1 MSRGTYNTDKKRNR
15 FLKLR
20 FEDGASMDDSPFIS
34 ARDLAKKRSIS
45 TGKISQ
51 LEDESLKDFN
61 PITKERGDVPTC
73 KASVLRIYHDEFNCS
88 YDYLM
93 GETNNRK
100 IEYAEIGKD
109 PILSNLGDEF
119 WDNLK
124 LLLKDEFHQKENA
137 FMINLLLKNPEA
149 LSNLFMLLI
158 KTLHTINEV
167 SSYNFSDS
175 NIEFNTGALEYTL
188 SSRFLQFAK
197 TELLPHIEHIAPHY
211 LEQEKKLEKAT
222 NEMFEHFNDFMR
234 KQEAEPSE

>member
-1 MSRGTYNTDKKRNR
+1 MSRGTYNTNKKRNR

-34 ARDLAKKRSIS
+34 ARDLAQKRSIS

-167 SSYNFSDS
+167 SSYNSPDS
-175 NIEFNTGALEYTL
+175 IIEFDTGALEYTL
-188 SSRFLQFAK
+188 SSRFMQFAK
-197 TELLPHIEHIAPHY
+197 TELLPHIEHIAPYY

-222 NEMFEHFNDFMR
+222 NEMFKHFDDFMR

>member
-34 ARDLAKKRSIS
+34 ARDLAQKRSIS

-167 SSYNFSDS
+167 SSYNSSDS
-175 NIEFNTGALEYTL
+175 IIEFDTGALEYTL
-188 SSRFLQFAK
+188 SSRFIQFAK
-197 TELLPHIEHIAPHY
+197 TELLPHIEHIVPHY
-211 LEQEKKLEKAT
+211 LEQEKKLEKTT

>member
-34 ARDLAKKRSIS
+34 ARDLAQKRSIS

-73 KASVLRIYHDEFNCS
+73 QASVLRIYHDEFNCS

-158 KTLHTINEV
+158 NTLHIINEL
-167 SSYNFSDS
+167 SSYNSSDS
-175 NIEFNTGALEYTL
+175 IIEFDTGALEYTL
-188 SSRFLQFAK
+188 SSRFIQFAK
-197 TELLPHIEHIAPHY
+197 TELLPHIEHIAPYY

-222 NEMFEHFNDFMR
+222 KEMFKHFNDFMR